1 MRLFS
6 RISPTLLLILLLLL
20 AACAPAAEPAAGESA
35 APTAEAPVAEVPAAA
50 EAPAAEAPAPETPA
64 GAIRFAL
71 VPSQSEARFIIN
83 EDLMGRPTTVVGKNS
98 SVSGGVTVVPG
109 DPAGVTIDPIV
120 IDANTFVTDNNRRN
134 GAIQR
139 FILQSS
145 SYPTITFTPT
155 AVEGVP
161 AAVAAGD
168 RLELQVTGDL
178 TIREVTRSETFAVT
192 VQVVSEN
199 ELHVNGST
207 QILRDNYQLTIPSV
221 PSVANVTNEV
231 QLEFDFVA
239 TAEE

>member
-6 RISPTLLLILLLLL
+6 RISPAVLLIVLLLL
-20 AACAPAAEPAAGESA
+20 AACTPAAEPAATESA
-35 APTAEAPVAEVPAAA
+35 APTAEAPVAE
-50 EAPAAEAPAPETPA
+50 APAAEAAATQAPAPETPA

-83 EDLMGRPTTVVGKNS
+83 EDLMGRPTTVVGTNS

-109 DPAGVTIDPIV
+109 DPAGVTFEPIV

-145 SYPTITFTPT
+145 SYATITFTPT

-168 RLELQVTGDL
+168 TLELQVTGDL

-199 ELHVNGST
+199 ELHVSGST
-207 QILRDNYQLTIPSV
+207 QVLRDNYQLTIPSV

-239 TAEE
+239 TAQE

>member
-6 RISPTLLLILLLLL
+6 RIPSAALLIVLLLL
-20 AACAPAAEPAAGESA
+20 AACAPAAEPAATESA
-35 APTAEAPVAEVPAAA
+35 
-50 EAPAAEAPAPETPA
+50 APAAEAPATPAPAAEAPATEAPA
-64 GAIRFAL
+64 GAIRFVLDPA
-71 VPSQSEARFIIN
+71 QSEARFIIN
-83 EDLMGRPTTVVGKNS
+83 EDLMGRPTTVVGTNS
-98 SVSGGVTVVPG
+98 SVSGAVTVVPG
-109 DPAGVTIDPIV
+109 DPAGVTFEPIV

-145 SYPTITFTPT
+145 SYATITFTPT

-168 RLELQVTGDL
+168 TLELQVTGDL

-199 ELHVNGST
+199 ELHVSGST
-207 QILRDNYQLTIPSV
+207 QVLRDNYQLTIPSV

-239 TAEE
+239 TAQE

>member
-6 RISPTLLLILLLLL
+6 RIPSAALLIVLLLLA
-20 AACAPAAEPAAGESA
+20 AACAPAAEPAATESA
-35 APTAEAPVAEVPAAA
+35 
-50 EAPAAEAPAPETPA
+50 APAAEAPATPAPAAEAPATEAPA
-64 GAIRFAL
+64 GAIRFVLDPA
-71 VPSQSEARFIIN
+71 QSEARFIIN
-83 EDLMGRPTTVVGKNS
+83 EDLMGRPTTVVGTNS
-98 SVSGGVTVVPG
+98 SVSGAVTVVPG
-109 DPAGVTIDPIV
+109 DPAGVTFEPIV

-145 SYPTITFTPT
+145 SYATITFTPT

-168 RLELQVTGDL
+168 TLELQVTGDL

-199 ELHVNGST
+199 ELHVSGST
-207 QILRDNYQLTIPSV
+207 QVLRDNYQLTIPSV

-239 TAEE
+239 TAQE